1 MSSVSTQYHPTIL
14 INRNIKP
21 YPALL
26 EKPSALKRNTERV
39 REVRTSMLPNPQRK
53 AALKRWLR
61 EPVPGARLSAAG
73 PASTDEHH
81 TTAFLRT
88 TAFLHT
94 TAEERPLSQIL
105 QLPLKPMTRK
115 ESYLP
120 SPSTKQ
126 PHRGAGPTS
135 DPILTLLLFYLS

>member
-61 EPVPGARLSAAG
+61 EPVPGARLSPAG

-88 TAFLHT
+88 TA
-94 TAEERPLSQIL
+94 EESPLSQIW